1 MLRCQIFSIFSC
13 ACTRYWCYAVRS
25 SLAHAHMHIHL
36 ILTWCYA
43 VKSSLWVCESRN
55 DKMEKG
61 RWKTCS
67 RNDMFFSLLLS
78 LRCFSRHTTAHIIP
92 ELAKLWVYRFL
103 TFAWKLKMHCCDKPC
118 HLEIGTTC
126 DWKTMLDLV
135 KTGNVQNTIDSSKS
149 VKRNNRPKVVIS
161 VKWFKLKNPKNRNS
175 EFFLS
180 LKSQKRTFPKQPLT
194 SFVMFN
200 ALSVVAL
207 HMGVASV
214 AASTSHY
221 FEINL
226 DSAPFPNNKSV
237 GCSQLLNL
245 NFQKDCWP
253 VELVSETTF
262 KIKVKSRNWWNMM
275 VFVLKWKCRN
285 HQKLA
290 VFDFSLKLQNK
301 KNTVVLVFQWN
312 SGKQWLW

>member
-1 MLRCQIFSIFSC
+1 MEAKNALLRQ
-13 ACTRYWCYAVRS
+13 AVS
-25 SLAHAHMHIHL
+25 P
-36 ILTWCYA
+36 WDWYD
-43 VKSSLWVCESRN
+43 LW
-55 DKMEKG
+55 
-61 RWKTCS
+61 
-67 RNDMFFSLLLS
+67 L
-78 LRCFSRHTTAHIIP
+78 
-92 ELAKLWVYRFL
+92 
-103 TFAWKLKMHCCDKPC
+103 
-118 HLEIGTTC
+118 
-126 DWKTMLDLV
+126 KTMLDLV